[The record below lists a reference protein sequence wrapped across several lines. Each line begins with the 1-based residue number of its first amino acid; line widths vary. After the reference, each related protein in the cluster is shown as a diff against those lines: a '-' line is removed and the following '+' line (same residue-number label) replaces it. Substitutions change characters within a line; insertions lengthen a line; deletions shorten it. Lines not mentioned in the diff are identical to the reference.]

1 MNFATLP
8 PEVTSGRLHDGPGC
22 ATMVESVTAWEQ
34 LTIRLSTA
42 AADYRAVTSKVA
54 AKGAVAAAVTD
65 AATLFV
71 DWLSA
76 AAGHAQQAA
85 AHART
90 AAHAYETALAATA
103 SPAAVADNRA
113 LRTAL
118 VAANSL
124 GQRGPAIAAAEADY
138 ERMWACNVA
147 AMYAYAG
154 ACAEA
159 STIAPFSSPPSA
171 AAPEPT
177 SWVLQSAPDLV
188 AAAQHVMAAIPQA
201 LQDISHSPPTTF
213 DAALAPVTPSLS
225 KLSSLTA
232 PSGVAIAHLNS
243 LNKSAALR
251 WLLPNQ
257 GGATGA
263 AITARLGRAGSTGS
277 LSVPPAWS
285 TGAGSALAG
294 AAVRAV

>member
-1 MNFATLP
+1 MNFAALP
-8 PEVTSGRLHDGPGC
+8 PEVTSGRLHQGPGC
-22 ATMVESVTAWEQ
+22 TTLLESVTAWEQ

-42 AADYRAVTSKVA
+42 AADYRAVTSKLA
-54 AKGAVAAAVTD
+54 ARAAVATAVTD
-65 AATLFV
+65 AAALFV
-71 DWLSA
+71 DWLSS

-85 AHART
+85 AHAGA
-90 AAHAYETALAATA
+90 AAHAYETALAASAT
-103 SPAAVADNRA
+103 PAAVAGNRA

-118 VAANSL
+118 VATNCL
-124 GQRGPAIAAAEADY
+124 GQHGPAIAAAESDY
-138 ERMWACNVA
+138 ERMWAQNVD

-154 ACAEA
+154 ACADA

-171 AAPEPT
+171 AAREPR
-177 SWVLQSAPDLV
+177 SWVLQSAPELV
-188 AAAQHVMAAIPQA
+188 AAGQQVMDAIPQA
-201 LQDISHSPPTTF
+201 LHGISHSPPTTF

-232 PSGVAIAHLNS
+232 PSGLAIAHLNS

-257 GGATGA
+257 GGATSPV
-263 AITARLGRAGSTGS
+263 ITARLGRAGSTGM

-285 TGAGSALAG
+285 TGAGLALAG